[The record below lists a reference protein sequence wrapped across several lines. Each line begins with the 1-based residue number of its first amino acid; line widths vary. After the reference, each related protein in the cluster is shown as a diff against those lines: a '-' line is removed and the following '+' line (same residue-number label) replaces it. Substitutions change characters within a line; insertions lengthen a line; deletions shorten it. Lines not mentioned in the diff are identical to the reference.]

1 MGGVRC
7 MQHAMEI
14 VMRNLQPVI
23 SFAKDAMPQLAFAAV
38 AVLGADAQSTC
49 VSSHR
54 GDWFPGVWPSGG
66 VGVGSALDVGASGAT
81 IGVGVP
87 FAAHNGNQSG
97 AVYVICDQGS
107 PHEREHTLLPS
118 IASSQRQFGRSVAMN
133 ASGDVLVAGAPGSS
147 FQASG
152 RAFVFR
158 FDGRTWSEEFVIDL
172 PYLDRLGF
180 TVDMSDDG
188 NVIVVGAPDRS
199 PWPTYVPGA
208 VEVYRRGGG
217 SWIHEATVVPTDQI
231 YSYAVGLSISLSG
244 DGRVLA
250 MRAKSAINSIQSS
263 SIYIYENVGSSWVQ
277 RAKLFDPT
285 GLPSPGF
292 GMAMDLDARGETLAV
307 GNASDSRL
315 VYMQGAVTIMRR
327 DPTTWSYDAV
337 VLPSTPTSSGSF
349 GFHLALNSAGDRL
362 IVGAPAQYHG
372 TYRGVVE
379 EFELFSGGS
388 TPLAVHQAP
397 AQQDEGQFGRY
408 VAMNATGSHWVASKP
423 FADTYGPDFGEVH
436 LYQANCLTPQTYCTS
451 QTNTLGCV
459 AQISAQG
466 TPSVSSPG
474 SFRVTARNVRNLQN
488 GMLLYGTSGR
498 AATPW
503 LGGTLCVQP
512 PLRRTPLVNS
522 GGSPA
527 PANDCS
533 GVLVRDFNAVAASG
547 VDPALFPGQHV
558 RAQFYSRDP
567 GASHNVNL
575 SDAVEFYLE
584 P

>member
-1 MGGVRC
+1 MVSRVGKLCSWRSVAPALF
-7 MQHAMEI
+7 AMSVI
-14 VMRNLQPVI
+14 V
-23 SFAKDAMPQLAFAAV
+23 A
-38 AVLGADAQSTC
+38 GARAQSAC
-49 VSSHR
+49 SSSFSST
-54 GDWFPGVWPSGG
+54 WFPADWPAGSGG
-66 VGVGSALDVGASGAT
+66 LARSMDISQNGLRLA
-81 IGVGVP
+81 VGVP
-87 FAAHNGNQSG
+87 GGPQLGFEVG
-97 AVYVICDQGS
+97 AVYALTGFGT
-107 PHEREHTLLPS
+107 PLEREHILLPS
-118 IASSQRQFGRSVAMN
+118 IATPQRRFGTSVAMS
-133 ASGDVLVAGAPGSS
+133 ASGDVLVGGAPGVS

-188 NVIVVGAPDRS
+188 SVIVVGAPDRS
-199 PWPTYVPGA
+199 PWATYVPGA
-208 VEVYRRGGG
+208 VEVYRHSSGN
-217 SWIHEATVVPTDQI
+217 WVHEATVVPTDQI

-244 DGRVLA
+244 DGKVLA
-250 MRAKSAINSIQSS
+250 MRAKAAINSIQSS

-307 GNASDSRL
+307 GNSSDSRL

-327 DPTTWSYDAV
+327 GATTWSYDSV

-362 IVGAPAQYHG
+362 IVGAPAQSSG

-379 EFELFSGGS
+379 EFALFPGGS
-388 TPLAVHQAP
+388 TRLATHQAP
-397 AQQDEGQFGRY
+397 LQQDEGQFGRH

-436 LYQANCLTPQTYCTS
+436 LYEANCLTPQTYCTA

-459 AQISAQG
+459 PAIEAQG
-466 TPSVSSPG
+466 APSVSSSSG
-474 SFRVTARNVRNLQN
+474 FRVAARNVRNRQN
-488 GMLLYGTSGR
+488 GMLIYGTNGR
-498 AATPW
+498 AALPW
-503 LGGTLCVQP
+503 LGGTLCVAP
-512 PLRRTPLVNS
+512 PLRRTSLVNS
-522 GGSPA
+522 GGSLS

-533 GVLVRDFNAVAASG
+533 GALVRDFNAWAIASN
-547 VDPALFPGQHV
+547 DPELFAGQHV